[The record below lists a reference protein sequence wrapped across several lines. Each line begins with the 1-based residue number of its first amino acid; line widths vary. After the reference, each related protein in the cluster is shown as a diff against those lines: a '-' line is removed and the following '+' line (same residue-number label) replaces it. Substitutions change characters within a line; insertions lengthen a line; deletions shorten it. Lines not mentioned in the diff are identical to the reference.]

1 MQINMLKQAK
11 NYSGAFYE
19 VKNGVVIDKKREAMR
34 KRTTYKDKVNDKK
47 LRESM
52 SLIDQQVNSM
62 LRKNTWMQMFG
73 LGTEQGQS
81 NMNKVSQK

>member
-1 MQINMLKQAK
+1 MLKQAK
-11 NYSGAFYE
+11 NYSGALYE
-19 VKNGVVIDKKREAMR
+19 VKNGVVVDKKRDAMR
-34 KRTTYKDKVNDKK
+34 KRTTYKDKLNDKK

-73 LGTEQGQS
+73 FGAD
-81 NMNKVSQK
+81 

>member
-1 MQINMLKQAK
+1 MLKQAK

-52 SLIDQQVNSM
+52 SLIDQ
-62 LRKNTWMQMFG
+62 
-73 LGTEQGQS
+73 
-81 NMNKVSQK
+81 

>member
-1 MQINMLKQAK
+1 
-11 NYSGAFYE
+11 
-19 VKNGVVIDKKREAMR
+19 MR
-34 KRTTYKDKVNDKK
+34 KRTTYKDKLNDKK

-73 LGTEQGQS
+73 FGTEQGQ
-81 NMNKVSQK
+81 